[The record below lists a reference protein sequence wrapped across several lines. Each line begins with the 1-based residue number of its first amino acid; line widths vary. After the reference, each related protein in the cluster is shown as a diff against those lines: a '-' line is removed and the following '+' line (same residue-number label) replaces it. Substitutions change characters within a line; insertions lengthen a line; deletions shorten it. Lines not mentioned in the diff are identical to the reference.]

1 MSRVD
6 ESGRVPVVD
15 QGRTLVET
23 IGPWFVQ
30 DGPRDLDRVR
40 FRPGA
45 KVYVTA
51 DMAERLVDAGA
62 VKRSA
67 GRKPKAA
74 PEDKARKAEEDKGAG

>member
-6 ESGRVPVVD
+6 ESGRLPVVD

-30 DGPRDLDRVR
+30 DGPRDVDRVR
-40 FRPGA
+40 YRPGD
-45 KVYVTA
+45 KVYVPA
-51 DMAERLVDAGA
+51 SMAESLVNAGA
-62 VKRSA
+62 AKRSA